1 MAHGRIKIFTDI
13 YPNGN
18 IEHDKQCIPQ
28 ILQDAITYHQE
39 NISAYG
45 KLRSYYY
52 NETDGIAISDK
63 VNSARP
69 DKNSKI
75 SVPRP
80 MTTVTTINSYCFS
93 QPFKFIGLTSEK
105 SEAINKLNSALKAD
119 DYATTLMEI
128 TLNSAIYGLGYRY
141 VEQASIDNIDGNEY
155 FHSVSVSPFNAFC
168 VYANTITQEKVLG
181 VTFYP
186 KDIIRVTNGIQT
198 VKSVTVYNVFTNW
211 HKWEFIYDGN
221 GFENR
226 IYNIPLQNG
235 NNINYLQ
242 LEAMPYSFTYANL
255 DGSERIIPKKMPI
268 PLVEYE
274 RKPDRTNDFELTI
287 KLMDAMNILISC
299 SVDAVEQN
307 TDYILVFRN
316 IDLGEE
322 DDNGNNPTL
331 QRIKN
336 YLKQGVLA
344 YATNPGAPDTGAG
357 IDTIKVSIN
366 QNEITSFLEWIEQE
380 LEKSLFVPNRNS
392 SNGGADTNSSVE
404 TRNGFRSLE
413 DIAGIITAN
422 AIKSERDFLRVVL
435 SIASTIPSCP
445 LNELKISDI
454 GIKPMRNK
462 IESLINSTQSFATM
476 INAKVNRQTAYEVS
490 GLVADPNETVAM
502 DEAER
507 DKDFAKT
514 LDEEVERTKAL
525 SEAEPKQEN
534 STTEQII
541 VDEDTADEPKT
552 E

>member
-1 MAHGRIKIFTDI
+1 M
-13 YPNGN
+13 
-18 IEHDKQCIPQ
+18 
-28 ILQDAITYHQE
+28 
-39 NISAYG
+39 
-45 KLRSYYY
+45 
-52 NETDGIAISDK
+52 
-63 VNSARP
+63 
-69 DKNSKI
+69 
-75 SVPRP
+75 
-80 MTTVTTINSYCFS
+80 
-93 QPFKFIGLTSEK
+93 
-105 SEAINKLNSALKAD
+105 
-119 DYATTLMEI
+119 
-128 TLNSAIYGLGYRY
+128 
-141 VEQASIDNIDGNEY
+141 
-155 FHSVSVSPFNAFC
+155 
-168 VYANTITQEKVLG
+168 LG

-502 DEAER
+502 DEAEH

>member
-1 MAHGRIKIFTDI
+1 M
-13 YPNGN
+13 
-18 IEHDKQCIPQ
+18 
-28 ILQDAITYHQE
+28 
-39 NISAYG
+39 
-45 KLRSYYY
+45 
-52 NETDGIAISDK
+52 
-63 VNSARP
+63 
-69 DKNSKI
+69 
-75 SVPRP
+75 
-80 MTTVTTINSYCFS
+80 
-93 QPFKFIGLTSEK
+93 
-105 SEAINKLNSALKAD
+105 
-119 DYATTLMEI
+119 
-128 TLNSAIYGLGYRY
+128 
-141 VEQASIDNIDGNEY
+141 
-155 FHSVSVSPFNAFC
+155 
-168 VYANTITQEKVLG
+168 
-181 VTFYP
+181 
-186 KDIIRVTNGIQT
+186 
-198 VKSVTVYNVFTNW
+198 
-211 HKWEFIYDGN
+211 
-221 GFENR
+221 
-226 IYNIPLQNG
+226 
-235 NNINYLQ
+235 
-242 LEAMPYSFTYANL
+242 
-255 DGSERIIPKKMPI
+255 
-268 PLVEYE
+268 
-274 RKPDRTNDFELTI
+274 
-287 KLMDAMNILISC
+287 
-299 SVDAVEQN
+299 
-307 TDYILVFRN
+307 FRN

-507 DKDFAKT
+507 DKDFTKT

>member
-1 MAHGRIKIFTDI
+1 M
-13 YPNGN
+13 
-18 IEHDKQCIPQ
+18 
-28 ILQDAITYHQE
+28 
-39 NISAYG
+39 
-45 KLRSYYY
+45 
-52 NETDGIAISDK
+52 
-63 VNSARP
+63 
-69 DKNSKI
+69 
-75 SVPRP
+75 
-80 MTTVTTINSYCFS
+80 
-93 QPFKFIGLTSEK
+93 
-105 SEAINKLNSALKAD
+105 
-119 DYATTLMEI
+119 
-128 TLNSAIYGLGYRY
+128 
-141 VEQASIDNIDGNEY
+141 
-155 FHSVSVSPFNAFC
+155 
-168 VYANTITQEKVLG
+168 LG

-490 GLVADPNETVAM
+490 GLVSDPNETVAM
-502 DEAER
+502 DEAEH